1 MSNMSKKDFAY
12 ISLYE
17 KLRNEITRGAYSFG
31 DKLPSK
37 RALAE
42 QTNTSVITVQHAYN
56 ILADEGYIE
65 ARERYGYFVIFSEDE
80 SFPVPSRQVREAF
93 QAHRALSEGL
103 SFSVFAKTVR
113 RVLSDYGETIFEKSP
128 AFGLLPLRNS
138 VSKYLARSRDIFVP
152 PENILIGAGAEYFYS
167 LLVQVLG
174 RDTLFALEDPS
185 YETIRKVYETN
196 GGKCDMLKMG
206 SDGILSKELER
217 TRAQV
222 LHITPFNSYPSGIT
236 ATASK
241 RREYIRWAKM
251 RGGIIIEDD
260 FDSEFSGLTKRE
272 DTVFSLGGG
281 ENVIYMNTFSKTIA
295 PSIRMGYMVIPD
307 SLLPLFLEKAG
318 FYSCTVSA
326 LEQLVVSEFISSG
339 DFERHLNR
347 TRRKR
352 RAKNS

>member
-1 MSNMSKKDFAY
+1 MRRKDFAY
-12 ISLYE
+12 ITLYE
-17 KLRNEITRGAYSFG
+17 RLREEITRGAYVFG

-42 QTNTSVITVQHAYN
+42 QTNTSVITVQHAYD

-65 ARERYGYFVIFSEDE
+65 AKERQGYFVIFSEED
-80 SFPVPSRQVREAF
+80 SFPVPDRQIFLLPQSHHAV
-93 QAHRALSEGL
+93 SEDL

-113 RVLSDYGETIFEKSP
+113 RVLADCGESVFEKSP
-128 AFGLLPLRNS
+128 PFGLLPLRSS
-138 VSKYLARSRDIFVP
+138 VSRYLARSRDIFVP

-185 YETIRKVYETN
+185 YETIKKVYESN
-196 GGKCDMLKMG
+196 GGRCDMLKMG

-217 TRAQV
+217 TKASV
-222 LHITPFNSYPSGIT
+222 LHVTPFNSFPSGIT
-236 ATASK
+236 ASASK
-241 RREYIRWAKM
+241 RREYIRWAKQ
-251 RGGIIIEDD
+251 RGATIIEDD

-326 LEQLVVSEFISSG
+326 LEQLIVSEFISSG

-352 RAKNS
+352 RAMK